1 MNELSKQY
9 RLGVVRVGVR
19 GHLPTVWR
27 EVVLT
32 SSKLLREVGMDEVE
46 RGG

>member
-1 MNELSKQY
+1 MNELSNQY
-9 RLGVVRVGVR
+9 RLGEVRVGVR

-27 EVVLT
+27 EVVLR